1 MVALIK
7 CIRVFC
13 LMCKCTSQRKSLMNS
28 FLPWNCIDWSGE
40 KDGQDEG
47 YCTNLVLQS
56 KERPTKHDVSEVQN
70 R

>member
-1 MVALIK
+1 
-7 CIRVFC
+7 
-13 LMCKCTSQRKSLMNS
+13 MCKCTSQSKSLMNS